1 MMQFRDATERM
12 EFRLH
17 TDRMEFHDKR
27 EKMALTANIDPKALN
42 PPMTKAELAAK
53 NEYHA

>member
-53 NEYHA
+53 NEYQA